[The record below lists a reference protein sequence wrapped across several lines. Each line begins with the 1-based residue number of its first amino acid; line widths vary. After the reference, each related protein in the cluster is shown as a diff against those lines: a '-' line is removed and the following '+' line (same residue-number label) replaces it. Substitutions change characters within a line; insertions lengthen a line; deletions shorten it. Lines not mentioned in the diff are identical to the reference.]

1 MGRIPV
7 GLVPETSNF
16 VKHNRGRLDKKKK
29 SEIKLGDKYWVPT
42 DAVKS
47 DSVALDKFLW
57 LIEMYKDFDFASSS
71 DVDLICA
78 WCLCVSDFEKLTSAR
93 SVLLE
98 KVESKE
104 IDHLEY
110 CKEISMRNLDTM
122 INKKIELMEKLG
134 SKLYLT
140 PASRVSGLPLDKI
153 KKEKDE
159 KRQSPLF
166 KMGLLE
172 VNG

>member
-1 MGRIPV
+1 MAGAPAE
-7 GLVPETSNF
+7 LVSKNSYY
-16 VKHNRGRLDKKKK
+16 VKHNRGRLNDKK
-29 SEIKLGDKYWVPT
+29 SREIKLGDKYWMPT
-42 DAVKS
+42 DAVQN
-47 DSVALDKFLW
+47 DSIALDKFLW
-57 LIEMYKDFDFASSS
+57 LIDMYKDFDFASSS
-71 DVDLICA
+71 DIDLICA

-93 SVLLE
+93 SILLE

-104 IDHLEY
+104 IDQLEY

-153 KKEKDE
+153 KKEKDKKKE
-159 KRQSPLF
+159 SPLF